1 MSTAQLIA
9 EIKALP
15 LAERQKVAEA
25 IFADD
30 SWIPESF
37 REGMSDIEAG
47 RLTSMETALSEKPLG
62 VSE

>member
-15 LAERQKVAEA
+15 LAERPKVAEA
-25 IFADD
+25 IFEDD
-30 SWIPESF
+30 SWIPDSF
-37 REGMSDIEAG
+37 REGMSDFEAG
-47 RLTSMETALSEKPLG
+47 RTTSVEIALSEKPPG